1 MLKMTKKLF
10 TEREIQIL
18 SNNLYVKSVSQKG
31 ITYTEEFKHIFIE
44 ENEKGKLP
52 RNIFEECGFD
62 IDMIG
67 MKRVMSSGSRWR
79 AAYRKNGVLGLRDT
93 RIENAGRTLERELTL
108 EEKYAR
114 LEAERN
120 LLKAENE
127 LLKNQTYGREDE
139 KEITLPPSQKFILI
153 RSVIMKY
160 NLRNMVSHLCKVAGV
175 SRSGYYNY
183 FSVSSQ
189 EQRKQKSDR
198 DEILKETILKALR
211 FRNRNKGARQIKM
224 TLAGQ
229 FQVVYN
235 LKRIRRIM
243 KKYEIICPV
252 RKANPYKRMLK
263 ATKEHR
269 IVPNQLNREFKQNT
283 PGKTLLTDITYLV
296 YGKNQRAYLST
307 ILDGSTNEIL
317 AYHVSEQM
325 TLELVTT
332 TLHKL
337 KRNPRIRLTEGA
349 YIHSDQGSHYTSPTY
364 QKLVK
369 KLNLGQSMSRRGNCW
384 DNAPQES
391 FFGHLKDEAHIKP
404 CVSFNELKQEIK
416 KYMTYYNHYRYQWNL
431 KKMTPVGYRN
441 HLLDVA

>member
-1 MLKMTKKLF
+1 
-10 TEREIQIL
+10 
-18 SNNLYVKSVSQKG
+18 
-31 ITYTEEFKHIFIE
+31 
-44 ENEKGKLP
+44 
-52 RNIFEECGFD
+52 
-62 IDMIG
+62 
-67 MKRVMSSGSRWR
+67 
-79 AAYRKNGVLGLRDT
+79 
-93 RIENAGRTLERELTL
+93 
-108 EEKYAR
+108 
-114 LEAERN
+114 
-120 LLKAENE
+120 
-127 LLKNQTYGREDE
+127 
-139 KEITLPPSQKFILI
+139 
-153 RSVIMKY
+153 
-160 NLRNMVSHLCKVAGV
+160 MVSHLCKVAGV

-211 FRNRNKGARQIKM
+211 FRNRKKGARQIKM

-235 LKRIRRIM
+235 SKRIRRIM
-243 KKYEIICPV
+243 KKYEIVCPV

-364 QKLVK
+364 QKLV
-369 KLNLGQSMSRRGNCW
+369 L
-384 DNAPQES
+384 DNPCQEEETV
-391 FFGHLKDEAHIKP
+391 GI
-404 CVSFNELKQEIK
+404 
-416 KYMTYYNHYRYQWNL
+416 
-431 KKMTPVGYRN
+431 TPHKNRFLVT
-441 HLLDVA
+441 

>member
-31 ITYTEEFKHIFIE
+31 ITYTEKFKHIFIE

-93 RIENAGRTLERELTL
+93 HIENAGRTLERALTL
-108 EEKYAR
+108 EEKDAR

-127 LLKNQTYGREDE
+127 LPKKNQTYGREDE

-160 NLRNMVSHLCKVAGV
+160 NLRNMISHLCKVII
-175 SRSGYYNY
+175 
-183 FSVSSQ
+183 VSSQ
-189 EQRKQKSDR
+189 EQRKQQSDQ

-349 YIHSDQGSHYTSPTY
+349 YIHSDQESHYTSPTY

-391 FFGHLKDEAHIKP
+391 FFGHLKDEAPIKP

-416 KYMTYYNHYRYQWNL
+416 KYMTYYNHYRYQ
-431 KKMTPVGYRN
+431 
-441 HLLDVA
+441 

>member
-1 MLKMTKKLF
+1 M
-10 TEREIQIL
+10 
-18 SNNLYVKSVSQKG
+18 
-31 ITYTEEFKHIFIE
+31 
-44 ENEKGKLP
+44 
-52 RNIFEECGFD
+52 
-62 IDMIG
+62 
-67 MKRVMSSGSRWR
+67 
-79 AAYRKNGVLGLRDT
+79 
-93 RIENAGRTLERELTL
+93 
-108 EEKYAR
+108 
-114 LEAERN
+114 
-120 LLKAENE
+120 
-127 LLKNQTYGREDE
+127 
-139 KEITLPPSQKFILI
+139 
-153 RSVIMKY
+153 
-160 NLRNMVSHLCKVAGV
+160 CKVAGV

-198 DEILKETILKALR
+198 DEILKETILKAIR

-243 KKYEIICPV
+243 KKYEIIRPV

-317 AYHVSEQM
+317 AYHVLEQM

-364 QKLVK
+364 
-369 KLNLGQSMSRRGNCW
+369 
-384 DNAPQES
+384 
-391 FFGHLKDEAHIKP
+391 
-404 CVSFNELKQEIK
+404 
-416 KYMTYYNHYRYQWNL
+416 
-431 KKMTPVGYRN
+431 
-441 HLLDVA
+441 

>member
-1 MLKMTKKLF
+1 M
-10 TEREIQIL
+10 QIL

-44 ENEKGKLP
+44 EDEKGKLP

-79 AAYRKNGVLGLRDT
+79 AAYRKNGVLGLRGT
-93 RIENAGRTLERELTL
+93 RIENAGRTLRRELTL

-127 LLKNQTYGREDE
+127 LLKKSNLWKGGE

-211 FRNRNKGARQIKM
+211 FRNRKKGARQIKM

-229 FQVVYN
+229 FQGVYN

-243 KKYEIICPV
+243 KKYEIFCPV

-349 YIHSDQGSHYTSPTY
+349 YIHSDQGSDYTSPTY
-364 QKLVK
+364 Q

-384 DNAPQES
+384 DIAPQES

-404 CVSFNELKQEIK
+404 CASFNELKQEIK

>member
-1 MLKMTKKLF
+1 MTKKLF
-10 TEREIQIL
+10 TEKEIQVL
-18 SNNLYVKSVSQKG
+18 SSNPYVKSVSEKG
-31 ITYTEEFKHIFIE
+31 LTYTDEFKRIFIE
-44 ENEKGKLP
+44 GNEKGKLP
-52 RNIFEECGFD
+52 RVIFEECGFD
-62 IDMIG
+62 IDVIG
-67 MKRVMSSGSRWR
+67 IQRVVSSGNRWR
-79 AAYRKNGVLGLRDT
+79 ASYKENGVFGLRDT
-93 RIENAGRTLERELTL
+93 RKENSGRKLERELTL

-127 LLKNQTYGREDE
+127 LLKKIKLMGREDG
-139 KEITLPPSQKFILI
+139 KEITLPPSQKYILI
-153 RSVIMKY
+153 RSVILKY
-160 NLRNMVSHLCKVAGV
+160 NLRNMVSHLCKVTGV

-189 EQRKQKSDR
+189 EQRKQKSDQ
-198 DEILKETILKALR
+198 DEIVKEIILKALR
-211 FRNRNKGARQIKM
+211 FRNRKKGARQIKM
-224 TLAGQ
+224 TLAGH

-243 KKYEIICPV
+243 KKYEIVCPI

-263 ATKEHR
+263 KTKEHR
-269 IVPNQLNREFKQNT
+269 VVPNRLNREFKQNT

-296 YGKNQRAYLST
+296 YGKNKRAYLST

-325 TLELVTT
+325 TLDLVTT

-337 KRNPRIRLTEGA
+337 KRNKRIRLTEGA
-349 YIHSDQGSHYTSPTY
+349 YIHSDQGAHYTSPTY

-369 KLNLGQSMSRRGNCW
+369 KLKLGQSMSRRGNCW

-391 FFGHLKDEAHIKP
+391 FFGHLKDEAHIETRE
-404 CVSFNELKQEIK
+404 SF
-416 KYMTYYNHYRYQWNL
+416 T
-431 KKMTPVGYRN
+431 
-441 HLLDVA
+441 